1 MASELQDPQLSR
13 FFAVPGEDTE
23 PSSCADESNEWLKR
37 VIEAHAASGTAP
49 AFGRAADPAG
59 YKPLTTFKE
68 DTFHKHDHLF
78 VDSVKDAGIQAHLQ
92 EMAAEQPAYQQK
104 LPWAG
109 GAEQED
115 SFWAFAAR
123 SEATSDLFGVLRNRF
138 ISVNAPAYQQLQLPL
153 SLPQLPYA
161 TWPLTASEEL
171 NIVARAAQHPQ
182 IRPVPPPPL
191 HTDDDAYS
199 YKAASSQYRGEQQ
212 YQAVTAPAS
221 PALID
226 SAAVI
231 FGLPDAEQQQQQ
243 QQQPL
248 LPLAWERPEARHWRS
263 QPPPLPRLLQ
273 SFLRVTQEGGTALF
287 STVYS
292 EGFAAAP
299 EHSTQQSST
308 TAQLVQDALAALQGI
323 GSASFVYSSASQT
336 MLPARLPAQPAHALS
351 RGAARSLLTEIAG
364 AGTHY
369 CRLEAVAAQCSSG
382 AGGPVQRAFGEALQR
397 QLVLLQAAVQAL
409 QNGAVHPPKPP
420 PPTLLQLVLK
430 SEPLRRLLACLAEVC
445 MCGDSTNSCSSNSG
459 GATSL
464 PRGAALLSYLH
475 QCVCSLD
482 SAAGMGLSAVTSST
496 TTSTSSSSSSSS
508 SNSAAAAVGL
518 HRRKAVLALLRAAC
532 APWLAMLSKWLWSG
546 DLLEADDP
554 YHEFPVNCK
563 GSTSSSSSSSSS
575 SDGSGLASWMTDDG
589 GAAFMQHGFTYSS
602 STSSSSSSV
611 AAVAPA
617 FLSPAVLARALS
629 AGKALRML
637 LLASSDFH
645 TAARATHPPPL
656 GLVFSSSALTARR
669 AVLQRL
675 QRMQGAAAAALAAE
689 LRARRA
695 RASSAAAVAR
705 RARGA
710 GAAEDRRAVLAA
722 EAEWR
727 RAKVAVLQQRR
738 EWAQVTN
745 S

>member
-1 MASELQDPQLSR
+1 MSSDVQDSLLSR

-23 PSSCADESNEWLKR
+23 VQPIADEPEEWLQR
-37 VIEAHAASGTAP
+37 IIELHATTAAP
-49 AFGRAADPAG
+49 AFGRSADPAG

-68 DTFHKHDHLF
+68 DTFHKHDDLF
-78 VDSVKDAGIQAHLQ
+78 NESVKDAGVQAHLR

-138 ISVNAPAYQQLQLPL
+138 ISVNAPAYQQLQVPL

-161 TWPLTASEEL
+161 TWPLTASDEL

-231 FGLPDAEQQQQQ
+231 FGLPDAAQQQQ

-273 SFLRVTQEGGTALF
+273 SFPRVTQEGGTALF

-292 EGFAAAP
+292 DGFAAAAP
-299 EHSTQQSST
+299 EHSSQQSS

-323 GSASFVYSSASQT
+323 GSASFVYSSTSQT
-336 MLPARLPAQPAHALS
+336 MLPARLPPQPAHALS
-351 RGAARSLLTEIAG
+351 RGAARSLLTEIAA
-364 AGTHY
+364 AGTHF

-382 AGGPVQRAFGEALQR
+382 AAGLVQRAFGEALQR

-409 QNGAVHPPKPP
+409 QNGAVHPPEPP

-445 MCGDSTNSCSSNSG
+445 KCSDSASSSGSSSGSANCG
-459 GATSL
+459 AAAL

-482 SAAGMGLSAVTSST
+482 SSVGMGLSAVTSSSSKS
-496 TTSTSSSSSSSS
+496 STSDSCS
-508 SNSAAAAVGL
+508 AAAVGL

-546 DLLEADDP
+546 DLLEAHDP
-554 YHEFPVNCK
+554 YHEFPISCK
-563 GSTSSSSSSSSS
+563 GSTSSSNSSS
-575 SDGSGLASWMTDDG
+575 SDGSGLASWMTEDG

-602 STSSSSSSV
+602 SSSSSNSSRSSSAV
-611 AAVAPA
+611 VAPA

-669 AVLQRL
+669 SVLKRL

-695 RASSAAAVAR
+695 RTSSAAAAAK

-710 GAAEDRRAVLAA
+710 GAAEERRAVLAA

-738 EWAQVTN
+738 EWAQVSATT
-745 S
+745 